1 MSVLTNQHLFEV
13 AYHLT
18 DTEGA
23 ITSGAV
29 DVIAPDL
36 VAAIECGTD
45 AITVPTGS
53 TLFVHSAFA
62 RGDSER
68 IVCMAPE
75 PM

>member
-1 MSVLTNQHLFEV
+1 MSILTNQHLFEI

-23 ITSGAV
+23 VTSGAI

-36 VAAIECGTD
+36 ATAIECGTD
-45 AITVPTGS
+45 AITVPVDH